1 MKKIIVAGLVFTL
14 ALSAVGCG
22 PKEAEAGDVSVDNA
36 TIVSVENGA
45 DKEDVL
51 VDGEGNRTEEGYYIS
66 PTDEFELGDV
76 ITAGEVIEFDGKYIH
91 IISGD
96 LIQVYEYDGNNEDF
110 YIGQS
115 VKLLKG
121 ESGDYL
127 TKSDIKDF
135 TVSHTNMGHPIDQMD
150 GIVLSFDKEHF
161 VIKSG
166 DKEIKFSYYDENLEL
181 IKGEEVQ
188 VYAMKFGESEEYSS
202 IMILQKDSQMKLTV
216 TELSKDEKGNLNAL
230 LKDKDNGEYTV
241 SLSHVM
247 AEFDIADVKVGDELT
262 VFYKAIM
269 ESYPMQLD
277 VVIIR
282 K

>member
-36 TIVSVENGA
+36 TVVSVENGD
-45 DKEDVL
+45 DKEDVF
-51 VDGEGNRTEEGYYIS
+51 VDGEVNRTEEGYYIS
-66 PTDEFELGDV
+66 PTDEFKVGDV
-76 ITAGEVIEFDGKYIH
+76 ITAGEVMEFDGKYIH

-96 LIQVYEYDGNNEDF
+96 LVQVYKYDGNNTDF

-135 TVSHTNMGHPIDQMD
+135 TVSHTNMGHPIDKMD
-150 GIVLSFDKEHF
+150 GTIISFDKEHF

-202 IMILQKDSQMKLTV
+202 IMILQKESQMKLTV

-230 LKDKDNGEYTV
+230 LKDKDNGEYTI

>member
-22 PKEAEAGDVSVDNA
+22 PKEAEAGEVSVDNA
-36 TIVSVENGA
+36 TVVSVENGA
-45 DKEDVL
+45 DKEAVL
-51 VDGEGNRTEEGYYIS
+51 VDGEENRTEEGYYIS

-76 ITAGEVIEFDGKYIH
+76 ITAGEVMEFDGKYIH

-96 LIQVYEYDGNNEDF
+96 LVQVYKYDGNNKDF

-121 ESGDYL
+121 EDEDYL
-127 TKSDIKDF
+127 TKTDVKDF
-135 TVSHTNMGHPIDQMD
+135 SVTHTNMGHPIDQID
-150 GIVLSFDKEHF
+150 GTVLSFDKEHF
-161 VIKSG
+161 VVKSG
-166 DKEIKFSYYDENLEL
+166 DNEIKFSYYDENLQL
-181 IKGEEVQ
+181 VKGEEIQ
-188 VYAMKFGESEEYSS
+188 VYGMKFSESEDYSS
-202 IMILQKDSQMKLTV
+202 VMILQKDNQMRLTV
-216 TELSKDEKGNLNAL
+216 TELTRTDDGSLNAL
-230 LKDKDNGEYTV
+230 LKDKDNGEY
-241 SLSHVM
+241 SINLSHVM
-247 AEFDIADVKVGDELT
+247 TELDIADVKVGDELT